1 MEQSEL
7 RRIIRIPGIG
17 GGYIKE
23 AFMKHRTVEQLRAVA
38 AIRSEAIPQMSR
50 HDRLQRWARLLELE
64 PERRLNTLGGTEFY
78 SPLRRGIMRADGSP
92 ISIALADPALRAE
105 GLRDDTYGEAKRFFD
120 LSDRQ
125 MHEILC
131 YCRFGA
137 TTSGRAAALAI
148 HRMAVDES
156 RPGWFTKLRQWLSG
170 QGV

>member
-1 MEQSEL
+1 
-7 RRIIRIPGIG
+7 
-17 GGYIKE
+17 
-23 AFMKHRTVEQLRAVA
+23 MKHRTVEQLRTVA
-38 AIRSEAIPQMSR
+38 AIRSEEIPQMSR
-50 HDRLQRWARLLELE
+50 GDRLERWARLLELE

-92 ISIALADPALRAE
+92 ISIALADPVLRTE

-137 TTSGRAAALAI
+137 TTSGRAAARAI
-148 HRMAVDES
+148 HRMTAAES
-156 RPGWFTKLRQWLSG
+156 RLGWFTKLRRWLSA